1 MAVAEGIPLDTPP
14 GLVVEGVKLRLEHE
28 RQMNIALSVSIITG
42 IGMMLGGGGDTDA
55 IRRPFYTA
63 KEWSEM
69 EAQTAAMR
77 EEFAQRQ
84 QLAKIR
90 RLMGG
95 QDGR

>member
-1 MAVAEGIPLDTPP
+1 MAIAEGIPLDTPP
-14 GLVVEGVKLRLEHE
+14 GLVVEGVKLRLERE
-28 RQMNIALSVSIITG
+28 RQMNIALSVSVITG
-42 IGMMLGGGGDTDA
+42 IGLMLSGGGDTDA

-63 KEWSEM
+63 QEWAEM
-69 EAQTAAMR
+69 EAQTAAIR

-84 QLAKIR
+84 QLAKIQ